1 MWVRS
6 QVPQL
11 NCFFYFFQKQ
21 VRSRKSWQ
29 RVRTPHS
36 SLRRTGCGTLWQWWG
51 QDREKWKLHDLIGCP
66 RLRTFIP
73 HWPCIGGS
81 ALLLLLHSL
90 RPFCER
96 DEWEASAGDC
106 TALNYNLKTTQG
118 GISQVIQSHP
128 SSMSECRTVPRVKIQ
143 HVSIEQHAGQNTQ
156 EENGFGV
163 SPFTMYH
170 LTVGWT
176 RIKQLGVHL
185 C

>member
-1 MWVRS
+1 MWVKS
-6 QVPQL
+6 QVPQPTY
-11 NCFFYFFQKQ
+11 FYYFFPKA
-21 VRSRKSWQ
+21 SEESEKLAEGED
-29 RVRTPHS
+29 S

-106 TALNYNLKTTQG
+106 TALNYNLKSTQG

-128 SSMSECRTVPRVKIQ
+128 SSMRECRTVPRVKIQ
-143 HVSIEQHAGQNTQ
+143 HVSIEQHAGQTTQ
-156 EENGFGV
+156 Q
-163 SPFTMYH
+163 
-170 LTVGWT
+170 
-176 RIKQLGVHL
+176 RK
-185 C
+185 